1 MAADFPVKVK
11 TFTSKVDLVDTVL
24 ADHVNSLQDETR
36 AIEAALGNTLLSSS
50 YTGLFAQTAS
60 WSNLSLR
67 LANIEAGLVYGVT
80 GSPYFKKSGDAINP
94 ISGQVGLTLKTTSGT
109 TNLFEARNSSN
120 TLRFNVDY
128 DGLPKVANAN
138 VLYVGSPEYTTI
150 TSNISAA
157 TATANANPFSPFL
170 LAGM

>member
-1 MAADFPVKVK
+1 MAADFPVKIK

-36 AIEAALGNTLLSSS
+36 AIEASLGSTLLSSS
-50 YTGLFAQTAS
+50 YSGTFAQTAT
-60 WSNLSLR
+60 WSSLSLR
-67 LANIEAGLVYGVT
+67 IANIEAGLVSGVT
-80 GSPYFKKSGDAINP
+80 GSPYFKKAGDSINP
-94 ISGQVGLTLKTTSGT
+94 VSGTVGLTLKTTSGT
-109 TNLFEARNSSN
+109 TNLFEARNTAN
-120 TLRFNVDY
+120 TLRFNIDY
-128 DGLPKVANAN
+128 DGLPKVGTAN
-138 VLYVGSPEYTTI
+138 VLYVGSSEYTTI